1 MTITPHN
8 CCINS
13 TCPRTP
19 HLPTGAR
26 RQGRDKENSH
36 TKSQGESPESPVLL
50 GPQGWG
56 LVVSVCTVFESL
68 SASVLLKKKKKKS
81 MTKTHRHK
89 KKKKIAAKRNEE
101 KLKKKRGGKKNHTK
115 IFHHMHPLSQQDF
128 LFAKSYFCGDGPCF
142 LWQGPF

>member
-1 MTITPHN
+1 MTITPHT

-56 LVVSVCTVFESL
+56 LVVSVCIVFESL
-68 SASVLLKKKKKKS
+68 SASVLLKKKNYDKNPPS
-81 MTKTHRHK
+81 Q
-89 KKKKIAAKRNEE
+89 KKKIAAKRNEE
-101 KLKKKRGGKKNHTK
+101 KLKKKRGKKKFFFPPHAPSKPARFPLCK
-115 IFHHMHPLSQQDF
+115 IV
-128 LFAKSYFCGDGPCF
+128 F
-142 LWQGPF
+142 LWGWALLFVARPILINKGS

>member
-13 TCPRTP
+13 TCPKTP

-68 SASVLLKKKKKKS
+68 SASVLLKKKKKIYDKNPPS
-81 MTKTHRHK
+81 QK